1 MFEYDTVIDTI
12 QNGKKEFVKMT
23 VKNDKIAQAL
33 NEFVDAQ
40 TEYTKNAVDAS
51 IGTVKAI
58 SSEMA
63 AVVQQPAKFDYYK
76 MFDSVNKTLKA
87 FIPAYK

>member
-1 MFEYDTVIDTI
+1 MFAYDTVIDTI
-12 QNGKKEFVKMT
+12 QNGKKELVKMT

-51 IGTVKAI
+51 ISTAKAI
-58 SSEMA
+58 SSELTQVAM
-63 AVVQQPAKFDYYK
+63 QPVKFDHEK
-76 MFDSVNKTLKA
+76 MFQHITDMFKNM
-87 FIPAYK
+87 IPAVK